1 MTATAAKEGALERS
15 KIGEHPVVRVILKR
29 TNASTMKDFKDKIK
43 RGLEELEQTAKRA
56 GEAAVEAATAV
67 GKDAK
72 ATWEEQV
79 RPGLEPI
86 ERDTKAH
93 AKKIG
98 DEIIDAVSAAR
109 ERLLGRPDESD
120 DD

>member
-1 MTATAAKEGALERS
+1 MKE
-15 KIGEHPVVRVILKR
+15 
-29 TNASTMKDFKDKIK
+29 FKDKIK
-43 RGLEELEQTAKRA
+43 RGLEDLEHAAKRA
-56 GEAAVEAATAV
+56 GEVAVEAATAV

-72 ATWEEQV
+72 ATWDEQV

-109 ERLLGRPDESD
+109 ERVLGRSEDTESSE
-120 DD
+120 

>member
-1 MTATAAKEGALERS
+1 
-15 KIGEHPVVRVILKR
+15 
-29 TNASTMKDFKDKIK
+29 MKDIKDKIK
-43 RGLEELEQTAKRA
+43 RGLEDLEQVAKRA
-56 GEAAVEAATAV
+56 GQVAVEAATAV

-98 DEIIDAVSAAR
+98 DEIIDAVTAAR
-109 ERLLGRPDESD
+109 ERVLGPPSD
-120 DD
+120 DN